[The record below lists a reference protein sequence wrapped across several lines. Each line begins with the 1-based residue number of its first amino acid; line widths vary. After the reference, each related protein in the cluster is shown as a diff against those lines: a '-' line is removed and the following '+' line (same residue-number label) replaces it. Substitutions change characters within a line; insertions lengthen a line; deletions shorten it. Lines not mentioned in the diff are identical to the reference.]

1 MEYAIFPPRIAGGPF
16 MSMKAAR
23 GTKRVCHSC
32 GSKFYDLNRD
42 RAGCPICGAEY
53 KAEEP
58 LRKATLAPSR
68 DDEAEDEAILGGA
81 GAGVEFVPLDDIEE
95 TVEDDIPGLESDD
108 LVPLEE
114 EADLKVGADETFLEH
129 EDDEESD
136 LGGFI
141 GGAMHA
147 DDEV

>member
-1 MEYAIFPPRIAGGPF
+1 

-23 GTKRVCHSC
+23 GTKRVCQSC

-42 RAGCPICGAEY
+42 PATCPICGAEY

-58 LRKATLAPSR
+58 MRKATLVAASR
-68 DDEAEDEAILGGA
+68 EEEPEDEALLGG
-81 GAGVEFVPLDDIEE
+81 GIGGVEFVPLEDMEE
-95 TVEDDIPGLESDD
+95 TAEDEIPGLDGDD

-114 EADLKVGADETFLEH
+114 EGDLKAGGDDEAFLEN

-136 LGGFI
+136 IGGFI
-141 GGAMHA
+141 GGSLHS

>member
-1 MEYAIFPPRIAGGPF
+1 

-23 GTKRVCHSC
+23 GTKRVCPSC

-42 RAGCPICGAEY
+42 PAGCPICGAEY
-53 KAEEP
+53 RAEEP
-58 LRKATLAPSR
+58 MRKVAALQPTR
-68 DDEAEDEAILGGA
+68 DDEAEDEAILGG
-81 GAGVEFVPLDDIEE
+81 GIGGVEFVPLDEIEE
-95 TVEDDIPGLESDD
+95 TAEDEIPGLESDD

-114 EADLKVGADETFLEH
+114 ESALKGGADDETFLEH

-136 LGGFI
+136 IGGFI
-141 GGAMHA
+141 GGSLHG

>member
-1 MEYAIFPPRIAGGPF
+1 

-23 GTKRVCHSC
+23 GTKRVCPGC

-42 RAGCPICGAEY
+42 PAACPICGAEY
-53 KAEEP
+53 RAEEP
-58 LRKATLAPSR
+58 MRKAPVLTPTR
-68 DDEAEDEAILGGA
+68 DEEAEDEAILGG
-81 GAGVEFVPLDDIEE
+81 GIGGVEFVPLDEIEE
-95 TVEDDIPGLESDD
+95 TAEDEIAGLESDD

-114 EADLKVGADETFLEH
+114 EGELKSAGSDETFLER

-136 LGGFI
+136 IGGFLGGSLH
-141 GGAMHA
+141 G

>member
-1 MEYAIFPPRIAGGPF
+1 

-42 RAGCPICGAEY
+42 PAACPICGAEY

-58 LRKATLAPSR
+58 MRKATLAAAR
-68 DDEAEDEAILGGA
+68 DDDSEDEGLLGGA
-81 GAGVEFVPLDDIEE
+81 IGGVEFVPLDDIEE
-95 TVEDDIPGLESDD
+95 TVEDEIPGLEGDD

-114 EADLKVGADETFLEH
+114 EADLKGGADDEPFLEH

-136 LGGFI
+136 IGGFI
-141 GGAMHA
+141 GGGALHP

>member
-1 MEYAIFPPRIAGGPF
+1 
-16 MSMKAAR
+16 MSMKAGR

-32 GSKFYDLNRD
+32 SSKFYDLNRD
-42 RAGCPICGAEY
+42 PAACPICGAEY

-58 LRKATLAPSR
+58 LRKATLVASR

-81 GAGVEFVPLDDIEE
+81 GGGVEFVPLDDIEE

-114 EADLKVGADETFLEH
+114 EADLKAGADETFLEH